1 MKIIRTFIK
10 SNFCVFV
17 GIVIGLILSTTIA
30 YAAIIVING
39 EQVTYDNTNTS
50 LSSTNI
56 QDALNELYSSA
67 LSEDYLLNKY
77 KTLSGT
83 PTNYLFSGK
92 NLPTTESPTSPPND
106 KHVYLG
112 LYSDGQLGV
121 CIERNSAQH
130 CFRSKNFI
138 AEVMHVKNVF
148 SDIKCNFYSFDYTEY
163 CLASD
168 FSCIVRANGGIY
180 CRYHS
185 DIDEDCVIQADGS
198 VNCF

>member
-10 SNFCVFV
+10 SNFRIFV
-17 GIVIGLILSTTIA
+17 GIIIGLIFSTTIA

-56 QDALNELYSSA
+56 QDALNELYSSV
-67 LSEDYLLNKY
+67 LSENYLLNKY

-83 PTNYLFSGK
+83 PTNYINNGK
-92 NLPTTESPTSPPND
+92 NLPTTESPTTPPTN
-106 KHVYLG
+106 KRIYLG

-121 CIERNSAQH
+121 CIERNSVQH

-138 AEVMHVKNVF
+138 AEVMHVKEVF
-148 SDIKCNFYSFDYTEY
+148 SDIQCYFVSYDNTEY

-168 FSCIVRANGGIY
+168 FSCIVRANGSVY
-180 CRYHS
+180 CRDHN
-185 DIDEDCVIQADGS
+185 DINGDCVIQADGS
-198 VNCF
+198 VKCY